1 MLGRRGKWSRYFIAC
16 GKGKGLCNK
25 VILKQRLK
33 GARVCYIKFCGKYVS
48 SRGKSKGIEVGV
60 CSVGLENEH

>member
-1 MLGRRGKWSRYFIAC
+1 MLYQVLW
-16 GKGKGLCNK
+16 
-25 VILKQRLK
+25 
-33 GARVCYIKFCGKYVS
+33 KYVF